1 MGEKQKVLI
10 VEDTN
15 ECLKAIMRKLCE
27 HKGDEGEEE
36 VDPDLEMPE
45 EEMPVDEIPEDEPA
59 EINIGSLVKVIDADT
74 FTAKDLD
81 MTDDEFEEFQ
91 AKVEAGAQA
100 VVFNEDEDDPTLV
113 DIVFEDGIEAFKVPK
128 VNLEDLDLE
137 KEVEED
143 EEKIEE
149 EPAPEKEEEL
159 EDIAACNIK

>member
-1 MGEKQKVLI
+1 MS
-10 VEDTN
+10 ED
-15 ECLKAIMRKLCE
+15 LKAIMRKLCE
-27 HKGDEGEEE
+27 HKGDEE
-36 VDPDLEMPE
+36 VEPEMELPEEMPE

-59 EINIGSLVKVIDADT
+59 EINIGSLVKVIDADS

-113 DIVFEDGIEAFKVPK
+113 DIVFEDGLEAFKVPK
-128 VNLEDLDLE
+128 VNLEDLDFE
-137 KEVEED
+137 KDAEED
-143 EEKIEE
+143 EDIITE
-149 EPAPEKEEEL
+149 EPIPEEEKEEEI